1 MDVQTVRRYRLGR
14 LMAPLFSAE
23 PSSPWFWESLAAI
36 ALVLVSLNVL
46 LIVLVHGRRIRQYV
60 RGGRERRFQARVE
73 EVLARLDAPAGWRDR
88 AWLRWQLDGF
98 DELER
103 PLAAVA
109 LIERLRPA
117 APEERRQMLEELR
130 EVGAVELL
138 ARSARSRIPWRRALA
153 IRTLGWAGAEE
164 AVPVL

>member
-1 MDVQTVRRYRLGR
+1 MT
-14 LMAPLFSAE
+14 
-23 PSSPWFWESLAAI
+23 
-36 ALVLVSLNVL
+36 LVLVLLNVL

-73 EVLARLDAPAGWRDR
+73 AVLARLDAPTGLRDR
-88 AWLRWQLDGF
+88 VWLRWQLAGF

-117 APEERRQMLEELR
+117 APEERAEMLAVLR

-138 ARSARSRIPWRRALA
+138 VRSDPEPDPVAARARGQNARLGRRGGDGSCAD
-153 IRTLGWAGAEE
+153 RTDRRPQPLRAGGGGAGAR
-164 AVPVL
+164 AGRRPAGAAAAR